1 MEISLEEDLL
11 TSALSA
17 HNEYRARHGA
27 PPLKWSNK
35 LQQNAQ
41 KWAEEIARRGRMQ
54 HAELKEEGEN
64 LAAKKGENEVAV
76 FADNISC

>member
-1 MEISLEEDLL
+1 M
-11 TSALSA
+11 
-17 HNEYRARHGA
+17 
-27 PPLKWSNK
+27 KWSNK

-64 LAAKKGENEVAV
+64 LAAKKGENKVIC
-76 FADNISC
+76 FGKRISY